1 VLLVFY
7 ALYLL
12 ASVLGERR
20 QWRVCAGMLAFSA
33 VLFVIQQHTA
43 QIGQRYR
50 LPVINNIVLRVL
62 PHPEYVR
69 WFERHG
75 MPDVERLTKRFSAPV
90 SDPSEI
96 YPLYWEPEFAR
107 FSAWAASEGRTVYVR
122 FLLTHPENLL
132 LLNEKESV
140 RKRMQAYNFGY
151 VGPPRGFS
159 RLVHNYFPRRPERVL
174 LLFAILLFICFREK
188 SRAWILPAILGLTF
202 TFNAFLVFWADSL
215 EVQRHEF
222 LTMTMAQF
230 LGVMTLSLIL
240 DTNLVSTWQDRFQA
254 WVQERL
260 VRKAA
265 G

>member
-1 VLLVFY
+1 
-7 ALYLL
+7 
-12 ASVLGERR
+12 
-20 QWRVCAGMLAFSA
+20 
-33 VLFVIQQHTA
+33 
-43 QIGQRYR
+43 
-50 LPVINNIVLRVL
+50 
-62 PHPEYVR
+62 
-69 WFERHG
+69 
-75 MPDVERLTKRFSAPV
+75 
-90 SDPSEI
+90 
-96 YPLYWEPEFAR
+96 
-107 FSAWAASEGRTVYVR
+107 VYVR